1 MTEIV
6 LQTLMNQTVMTKAE
20 KLIADLRED
29 RERKREECKKAVQ
42 EMLDNKE
49 ISYCDALNIF
59 EESRLFEVSSFIIA
73 KYDGERPIDLLL
85 NEYDESLE
93 YKYQVI
99 MFSDVSDWVEWQ
111 EGEIQEALDAADIT
125 DDPDKI
131 LYDYAVET
139 NYIGYTFDW

>member
-1 MTEIV
+1 MS
-6 LQTLMNQTVMTKAE
+6 QTAMTKTE
-20 KLIADLRED
+20 ELIANLRED
-29 RERKREECKKAVQ
+29 RERKREECKKAVE

-59 EESRLFEVSSFIIA
+59 EESRLFEISPFIIA

-99 MFSDVSDWVEWQ
+99 NFTDVSDWIEWQ
-111 EGEIQEALDAADIT
+111 EGEIEEALDAADIT
-125 DDPDKI
+125 DSPHKI
-131 LYDYAVET
+131 LYDYAVES

>member
-1 MTEIV
+1 
-6 LQTLMNQTVMTKAE
+6 MNQTAMTKTE
-20 KLIADLRED
+20 KLVADIRED

-59 EESRLFEVSSFIIA
+59 EESRLFEVSPFIIA
-73 KYDGERPIDLLL
+73 KYDGKEPIDLLL

-99 MFSDVSDWVEWQ
+99 MFSDVSDWIEWQ
-111 EGEIQEALDAADIT
+111 EGEIEEALDAAGIT
-125 DDPDKI
+125 DNPHKI
-131 LYDYAVET
+131 LYDYAVKT